1 MMLAEQIGQLKGL
14 TPEQWLQ
21 GASRV
26 MPPWISAI
34 FVIAIAYQAAQML
47 WWLIPGPSP
56 GAPAPVVN
64 TSAGGSPS
72 GPAAVIDVE
81 GLVNAHLFGE
91 AKDEP
96 EPQVVAVVDAPD
108 TRLSLKLN
116 GVIAHDDPESAFA
129 LIADNRGEEKI
140 YRIDDPVPGGVK
152 LHSIFEDRVLLNR
165 AGTLETLRLP
175 KDFPGAG
182 RTTSRPTAAVRRPT
196 RPARQT
202 DSGSLRQVISEN
214 ASKITEIIRA
224 APHIQ
229 QGQMVGFRINPGRNR
244 QQFAALG
251 LRPGDVVTD
260 INGTAMT
267 DPSQGLQVFESLGES
282 SQASVTVLRNGNP
295 EVLVIDTAQ
304 ISAMSSDNA
313 TE

>member
-1 MMLAEQIGQLKGL
+1 MILAERIGQIKSQS
-14 TPEQWLQ
+14 PEQWL
-21 GASRV
+21 ATAARV
-26 MPPWISAI
+26 LPPWVSGLL
-34 FVIAIAYQAAQML
+34 VIAIAFQGAQ
-47 WWLIPGPSP
+47 LIWALVPGPDP
-56 GAPAPVVN
+56 KAPAPVVN
-64 TSAGGSPS
+64 TSSGGSSPTS
-72 GPAAVIDVE
+72 QAGIIDVE
-81 GLVNAHLFGE
+81 GLVKAHLFGE
-91 AKDEP
+91 GKDEP
-96 EPQVVAVVDAPD
+96 EPAVTQVVDAPD

-116 GVIAHDDPESAFA
+116 GVIAHDIAEQAFA

-140 YRIDDPVPGGVK
+140 YRINDPVPGGVK

-175 KDFPGAG
+175 KDFPGGKTA
-182 RTTSRPTAAVRRPT
+182 SRAPSTRRPT
-196 RPARQT
+196 VPRRQT
-202 DSGSLRQVISEN
+202 QTSSLRQVISEN

-267 DPSQGLQVFESLGES
+267 DPSQGLQVFESLGET
-282 SQASVTVLRNGNP
+282 SQATVSVLRNGNP

-304 ISAMSSDNA
+304 LSDLKNGDEA
-313 TE
+313 SQ

>member
-1 MMLAEQIGQLKGL
+1 MILAEQIGQLKSL
-14 TPEQWLQ
+14 SPEQWLQ

-26 MPPWISAI
+26 MPPWISALL
-34 FVIAIAYQAAQML
+34 VIAIAYQAAQLL
-47 WWLIPGPSP
+47 WWLMPGPP
-56 GAPAPVVN
+56 AGAPAPVVN
-64 TSAGGSPS
+64 INAGGSRAT
-72 GPAAVIDVE
+72 PASVIDVD
-81 GLVNAHLFGE
+81 GLVKAHLFGE

-96 EPQVVAVVDAPD
+96 EPEVVAVVDAPD

-116 GVIAHDDPESAFA
+116 GVIAHADPASAFA

-140 YRIDDPVPGGVK
+140 YRVDDPVPGGVK

-182 RTTSRPTAAVRRPT
+182 RTTSSSPAVRRPT
-196 RPARQT
+196 QPARQT
-202 DSGSLRQVISEN
+202 DPSSLRQVISEN

-304 ISAMSSDNA
+304 LSAMGSDNA
-313 TE
+313 TQ